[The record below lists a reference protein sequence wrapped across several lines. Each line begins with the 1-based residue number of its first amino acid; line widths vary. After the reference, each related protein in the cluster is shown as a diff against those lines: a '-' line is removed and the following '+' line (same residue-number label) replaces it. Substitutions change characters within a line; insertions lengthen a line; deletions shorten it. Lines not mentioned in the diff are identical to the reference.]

1 MESYNL
7 TAKREQQE
15 KPYTQVCMWA
25 STLVGEENIPLFEKT
40 MLEVYKVRVKYLEEI
55 LTYPDRDDNG
65 NNVEGT
71 GGRSDVFFSIH
82 EDDIQS
88 FAIRRLSFDPP
99 IRWIEDVLATNKTI
113 YPESVSNYTTWTT
126 E

>member
-1 MESYNL
+1 MENYNL
-7 TAKREQQE
+7 TTKREQQE

-99 IRWIEDVLATNKTI
+99 IRWIEDLLATNKTL